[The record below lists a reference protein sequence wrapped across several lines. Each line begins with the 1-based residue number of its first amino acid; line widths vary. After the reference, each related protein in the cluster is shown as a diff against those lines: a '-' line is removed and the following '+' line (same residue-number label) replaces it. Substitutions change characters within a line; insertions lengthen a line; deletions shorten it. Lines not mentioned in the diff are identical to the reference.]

1 MQQPG
6 NQIVVDSEGLRGVI
20 EPAPEAE
27 FMDGKPDSREF
38 ATGKTTQLW
47 IRLESGQRIRVPS
60 EMLVTQENN
69 QLYFPGSL
77 AALENQ
83 QISGVQSTRDGSI
96 IIPAIAETVQ
106 VEKQTVE
113 TGKVILTKRVHEREE
128 TVDLPLLHEEVEVN
142 HVAVNRVV
150 DEPPSIRYEADTM
163 IVPVLE
169 EVLVVEKRL
178 MLKEEIY
185 ITKRRTE
192 VHSSETVT
200 LRHEDIQVERTSAG
214 PANR

>member
-20 EPAPEAE
+20 ESAPEAE
-27 FMDGKPDSREF
+27 VVDGKPDYRAS
-38 ATGKTTQLW
+38 ATSKMTQLW
-47 IRLESGQRIRVPS
+47 VRLESGRRIRVPS
-60 EMLVTQENN
+60 EMFVMQENN

-77 AALENQ
+77 AALENR
-83 QISGVQSTRDGSI
+83 QISEDESMPNDSI
-96 IIPAIAETVQ
+96 TIPSIAETAQ
-106 VEKQTVE
+106 VEKKTVE
-113 TGKVILTKRVHEREE
+113 TGKVIITKQVHEREE

-142 HVAVNRVV
+142 YVAVNRVV

-163 IVPVLE
+163 IIPVLE

-192 VHSSETVT
+192 VHSPETVT
-200 LRHEDIQVERTSAG
+200 LRHEDIQVERTSAE
-214 PANR
+214 AV

>member
-6 NQIVVDSEGLRGVI
+6 NQIVVDSAGLRGVI
-20 EPAPEAE
+20 EPAPEA
-27 FMDGKPDSREF
+27 DVVDSKSDPRESV
-38 ATGKTTQLW
+38 TSKTTQLW
-47 IRLESGQRIRVPS
+47 VRLESGQRIQVPS

-77 AALENQ
+77 VALENQ
-83 QISGVQSTRDGSI
+83 QILGVQSTRDSSI
-96 IIPAIAETVQ
+96 TIPSIAETLQ

-113 TGKVILTKRVHEREE
+113 TGKVIITKRVHEREE

-169 EVLVVEKRL
+169 EVLVIEKRL

-192 VHSSETVT
+192 VHSPETVT
-200 LRHEDIQVERTSAG
+200 LRHEDIQVERTSAE
-214 PANR
+214 AA

>member
-1 MQQPG
+1 MQQAG
-6 NQIVVDSEGLRGVI
+6 DRIVVDSAGLRGVI
-20 EPAPEAE
+20 EPGPEAGVA
-27 FMDGKPDSREF
+27 DDKLDLSGAASSK
-38 ATGKTTQLW
+38 TGQLW
-47 IRLESGQRIRVPS
+47 VRLESGQRIQVPS
-60 EMLVTQENN
+60 ELLVGQENN
-69 QLYFPGSL
+69 QLYFPASL

-83 QISGVQSTRDGSI
+83 QISGDQSTRDGSI

-113 TGKVILTKRVHEREE
+113 TGKVIITKRVHEREE
-128 TVDLPLLHEEVEVN
+128 TVDLALLHEEVEVN

-192 VHSSETVT
+192 VHSPETVT

-214 PANR
+214 SV

>member
-27 FMDGKPDSREF
+27 VVDSKPDLRES
-38 ATGKTTQLW
+38 TTSKTTHVW
-47 IRLESGQRIRVPS
+47 VRLESGQRIRVPS
-60 EMLVTQENN
+60 ETLVTQANN

-96 IIPAIAETVQ
+96 TIPAIAETIQ

-113 TGKVILTKRVHEREE
+113 TGKVIITKRVYEREE

-150 DEPPSIRYEADTM
+150 DEPPAIRYEADTM

-200 LRHEDIQVERTSAG
+200 LQQEDIQVERTSAE
-214 PANR
+214 AV